1 MFDTSGS
8 GSDGASAVAGARGGV
23 DGGVSGDARRGRA
36 LLDGGL
42 ARPGALIRAQLEQDE
57 GKVPSLA
64 AGLDVLA
71 VTGPAKGEE
80 KVGQEQ

>member
-1 MFDTSGS
+1 MLQGLSNCDDSYCAP
-8 GSDGASAVAGARGGV
+8 DDRGGV